1 MRNQCEFRVEIW
13 GVSPFSDC
21 STKTF
26 IFVEQSPWN
35 NRGYFGPSC
44 HAGLDPASQPI
55 KGVGTQR
62 VALEKARMRL
72 RVKPAKTQIVSH
84 LRMMYKYAAEKLCKK
99 VAFSLRK
106 PTALFRKMGTR
117 IFFLEQPLVIRK
129 IRVPLC
135 SKVRNLFVEQS
146 APSQFPNKTEYQA
159 FTRVVPRGTF
169 CAMLP
174 KMREKR
180 RF

>member
-1 MRNQCEFRVEIW
+1 
-13 GVSPFSDC
+13 
-21 STKTF
+21 
-26 IFVEQSPWN
+26 
-35 NRGYFGPSC
+35 
-44 HAGLDPASQPI
+44 
-55 KGVGTQR
+55 
-62 VALEKARMRL
+62 MRL

-117 IFFLEQPLVIRK
+117 IFFFEQPLVIRK

-146 APSQFPNKTEYQA
+146 APSQFPNKTDYQA
-159 FTRVVPRGTF
+159 FTGMFPVEHFAHCFLKCAKKGCFSPF
-169 CAMLP
+169 CALLFYIPFLLSSVPQMFHGILFYFL
-174 KMREKR
+174 R
-180 RF
+180 

>member
-1 MRNQCEFRVEIW
+1 M
-13 GVSPFSDC
+13 
-21 STKTF
+21 
-26 IFVEQSPWN
+26 
-35 NRGYFGPSC
+35 
-44 HAGLDPASQPI
+44 
-55 KGVGTQR
+55 
-62 VALEKARMRL
+62 

-84 LRMMYKYAAEKLCKK
+84 LRMMRKYAAKKLCKK

-106 PTALFRKMGTR
+106 PTALFRKMGTG

-159 FTRVVPRGTF
+159 FTRIVPRGTF
-169 CAMLP
+169 CAMLH
-174 KMREKR
+174 KMRKKGGFSSFCVIIRNITFLLSSVPQMFHEMP
-180 RF
+180 FYVPQ

>member
-1 MRNQCEFRVEIW
+1 MGFIEGIIGRP
-13 GVSPFSDC
+13 PFSDC

-26 IFVEQSPWN
+26 TFVEQSPWN
-35 NRGYFGPSC
+35 NRGYFWPSC
-44 HAGLDPASQPI
+44 PAGLDPASQPV
-55 KGVGTQR
+55 KRVGTQR

-84 LRMMYKYAAEKLCKK
+84 LRMISKHSKEKLYKK

-106 PTALFRKMGTR
+106 PTALFRKMGTH

-146 APSQFPNKTEYQA
+146 CSSPIPKQYRLSSVYKHCFPWNI
-159 FTRVVPRGTF
+159 
-169 CAMLP
+169 
-174 KMREKR
+174 MRNASRNAQKR

>member
-1 MRNQCEFRVEIW
+1 MRNKCRFRVEIM
-13 GVSPFSDC
+13 GLSPFSDC

-26 IFVEQSPWN
+26 TFVEQSPWN
-35 NRGYFGPSC
+35 KRGYFWPSC
-44 HAGLDPASQPI
+44 HAGLDPASQPV
-55 KGVGTQR
+55 KRVGTQR
-62 VALEKARMRL
+62 VALEKERMRL

-84 LRMMYKYAAEKLCKK
+84 LRMMCKCTAKKLCKK

-135 SKVRNLFVEQS
+135 SKVRNLFVEKS
-146 APSQFPNKTEYQA
+146 APSPI
-159 FTRVVPRGTF
+159 
-169 CAMLP
+169 P
-174 KMREKR
+174 KQNRISSVYKGFSPWNISR
-180 RF
+180 NAS

>member
-1 MRNQCEFRVEIW
+1 MQEGFVRGRRIQGGKW

-26 IFVEQSPWN
+26 TFVEQSPWN

-44 HAGLDPASQPI
+44 PAGLDPASQPV

-62 VALEKARMRL
+62 VALDKARMSL

-84 LRMMYKYAAEKLCKK
+84 LRMMRKQGKAKLCKK

-146 APSQFPNKTEYQA
+146 AHSPIPQQNRISSIYEDCFPWNILRNA
-159 FTRVVPRGTF
+159 S
-169 CAMLP
+169 
-174 KMREKR
+174 
-180 RF
+180 